1 MVLSADK
8 SVVYNKLKGVVGAA
22 NVTDKDIILEAYT
35 ATGTHAGRTTE
46 EREASKKPSFVVN
59 AGSTEEIQAIVRLAN
74 EYKVPIVPI
83 GAFTGVYRDAVPL
96 EGGIM
101 LDMKR
106 MKGIEIDEDVMT
118 VTIEPGVT
126 WAQAYRE
133 LAAKGYWISN
143 QALPAAISIM
153 GTTTQAGPHL
163 PDDKHAVPNSSYYST
178 LTMGLEVVLPTGE
191 LLVTG
196 SAALPG
202 TKPQRPRA
210 YGPDIGTL
218 FLGAQGTLGIIV
230 KQTLPLWRIPEVRHT
245 VTGLFKDENFKG
257 LSTAMHRIVS
267 SNFAGGPIWIEK
279 VWSVYKSHGEGQVF
293 RQPWKRPGEWELYV
307 QVYGLKDRVEFDK
320 EFVEKI
326 ITDEGGKVAA
336 PGESE
341 WPDIEITFS
350 PGPPYEE
357 AIFWRPRVNS
367 IVLPPPLSLDQCRAG
382 GFFPIP
388 HDQIPELHDALLKAL
403 ADHGIPKTRLNQG
416 SLGASLRGQS
426 LRFTYYYDY
435 NDAEEVKRAEAIN
448 KEANAI
454 ITKLGTSMGAP
465 FVYYRPTPINARK
478 LMPQLGEYYQL
489 LKILKRTLDPNRI
502 MNPGHLMDLEPY

>member
-1 MVLSADK
+1 MFLSAKK
-8 SVVYNKLKGVVGAA
+8 SVLYNKLKRIVGSE
-22 NVTDKDIILEAYT
+22 NVTDNETILETYT

-46 EREASKKPSFVVN
+46 EREESKKPSFVVN
-59 AGSTEEIQAIVRLAN
+59 TGSTEEIQAIVRLAN

-101 LDMKR
+101 MDMKR
-106 MKGIEIDEDVMT
+106 MKGIKLDEELMTITID
-118 VTIEPGVT
+118 PGVT
-126 WAQAYRE
+126 WAQAYRQ
-133 LAAKGYWISN
+133 LAVKGYWISN

-210 YGPDIGTL
+210 YGPDVGAL
-218 FLGAQGTLGIIV
+218 FLGAQGTLGIVV

-245 VTGLFKDENFKG
+245 VTGTFKDENIKG
-257 LSTAMHRIVS
+257 LSKAMHNVIS
-267 SNFAGGPIWIEK
+267 GNYAGGPIWVEK
-279 VWSVYKSHGEGQVF
+279 VWSVYKSHGQGQVF

-326 ITDEGGKVAA
+326 ITEEGGTV
-336 PGESE
+336 GESE

-357 AIFWRPRVNS
+357 AIFWRPRANS
-367 IVLPPPLSLDQCRAG
+367 IVLPPPLSLDQCRVG
-382 GFFPIP
+382 GFDLAIP
-388 HDQIPELHDALLKAL
+388 PHLIPELHDALLKVL
-403 ADHGIPKTRLNQG
+403 ADHGVPKTRLNQG
-416 SLGASLRGQS
+416 SLSESPTGQS
-426 LRFTYYYDY
+426 LSFTYYYDY
-435 NDAEEVKRAEAIN
+435 HDADEVERAKAIN
-448 KEANAI
+448 EEASAI
-454 ITKLGTSMGAP
+454 ITKLATSMGAP

-478 LMPQLGEYYQL
+478 LMPMLGEYYEM
-489 LKILKRTLDPNRI
+489 LKKLKRMLDPNRI
-502 MNPGHLMDLEPY
+502 MNPGHLMDIEPY